1 MQMENVLSVA
11 AKFGYKK
18 GKLLEEYFLN
28 PHFKPTP
35 EEQKELDEFFNK
47 KPLTKDVEGGTID

>member
-1 MQMENVLSVA
+1 MQMENVLSG
-11 AKFGYKK
+11 KQSLGIRK
-18 GKLLEEYFLN
+18 GNFLEEYFLN

-47 KPLTKDVEGGTID
+47 KPLTKDAEGGTML